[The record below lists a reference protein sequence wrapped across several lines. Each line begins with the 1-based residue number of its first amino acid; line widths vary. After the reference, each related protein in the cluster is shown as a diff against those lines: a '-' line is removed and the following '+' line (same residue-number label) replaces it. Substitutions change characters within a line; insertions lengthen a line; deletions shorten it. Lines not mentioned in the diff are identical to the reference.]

1 MSKDKIVKIG
11 ICSPEDVMY
20 DSTFVQEFIKYL
32 EDNLEDNKE
41 LNNIKH
47 ESL

>member
-1 MSKDKIVKIG
+1 MNEDKFAKIGMIG

-20 DSTFVQEFIKYL
+20 DSTFAQEFIKY
-32 EDNLEDNKE
+32 LEDNKE